1 MSNPGEALL
10 VDALK
15 RDRARVG
22 LLLLCTAVSTA
33 AGLVLPGALAAAVD
47 SAIAGALSWPKVAW
61 FFAVGAGEIATSVL
75 TVLLTATTT
84 AAASAWLR
92 RRLADR
98 LLALGSRSDFAAG
111 DALSRLTGDCANAGA
126 IAPTLMQLGSAVV
139 FSVGAVALLTAL
151 DWRLAVVFVASVPV
165 ALVIAR
171 SHMRFTADDV
181 LAYQRVSGELSARL
195 LDALRGL
202 RTIAASGTA
211 DRETRRVLEPLPRL
225 GAAGTGIWRTQAKMV
240 WRAAL
245 LLPAVEVTVLLAA
258 GFGVQAGR
266 LSAGQ
271 VLAALGYV
279 ALGMTLVSRIPLL
292 TTLARISSCARR
304 IAEVLDAWAPG
315 PGTRGVPPG
324 PGTVE
329 LWGVT
334 VPGALDGVDLIVPGG
349 SSVAVVGRSGSGKSV
364 LLAVLGGLQAPE
376 RGQVLL
382 DGVPIGELYADELHA
397 AIAYAFERPALLG
410 TTVADAVSYGTVADD
425 DEVAAA
431 CRAAQVHDLVV
442 RLPDGYHNALR
453 ETPLSGGEAQR
464 LGLARAIV
472 RRPRVLITDDATA
485 SLDTVTESIVD
496 SAVRGAAATR
506 VSVTH
511 RAVTA
516 GRADLVAWLDNGR
529 IRALAPHAVLWA
541 DPDYRAVF
549 EGADDG
555 EIPAMRTDH
564 EWVSRGTQE
573 KV

>member
-1 MSNPGEALL
+1 MSNPGDALL
-10 VDALK
+10 AGALK
-15 RDRARVG
+15 RDRARVA

-33 AGLVLPGALAAAVD
+33 AGLLLPGALAAAVD
-47 SAIAGALSWPKVAW
+47 SAVTGRLSWSKVVW
-61 FFAVGAGEIATSVL
+61 FFVVGAGEIGTSVL
-75 TVLLTATTT
+75 TVLVTATTT

-92 RRLADR
+92 HRLADR
-98 LLALGSRSDFAAG
+98 LVALGTRSDFAAG

-126 IAPTLMQLGSAVV
+126 IAPTLMQLGSAVI
-139 FSVGAVALLTAL
+139 FSVGAVALLAAL
-151 DWRLAVVFVASVPV
+151 DWRLAVVFLASVPI
-165 ALVIAR
+165 ALLIAR
-171 SHMRFTADDV
+171 SHLRFTADDV
-181 LAYQRVSGELSARL
+181 LAYQRVSGELSARF

-211 DRETRRVLEPLPRL
+211 DREADRVLRPLPRL
-225 GAAGTGIWRTQAKMV
+225 GAAGTGIWRTQARMV

-245 LLPAVEVTVLLAA
+245 LLPAVEVAVLLAA

-266 LSAGQ
+266 LTVGQ

-304 IAEVLDAWAPG
+304 IAEVLDTWVPG

-364 LLAVLGGLQAPE
+364 LAAVLGGLHIPE

-382 DGVPIGELYADELHA
+382 DGVPVGELYADELRA

-410 TTVADAVSYGTVADD
+410 ATVAEAVSYGTVADD

-431 CRAAQVHDLVV
+431 CRAAEVHDLVV
-442 RLPDGYHNALR
+442 RLPEGYRNPLR

-464 LGLARAIV
+464 LGLARAVV
-472 RRPRVLITDDATA
+472 RKPRVLILDDATA
-485 SLDTVTESIVD
+485 SLDTVTESTVD
-496 SAVRGAAATR
+496 SAIRAAVLTR
-506 VSVTH
+506 VAVTH
-511 RAVTA
+511 RAITA
-516 GRADLVAWLDNGR
+516 SRADLVAWLDNGR
-529 IRALAPHAVLWA
+529 VRALAPHTVLWT

-549 EGADDG
+549 EGA
-555 EIPAMRTDH
+555 EAPPEAA
-564 EWVSRGTQE
+564 
-573 KV
+573 